1 MTRSRPG
8 SSPTVNVG
16 TPGRWIR
23 NLLTG
28 RLHVVAPWP
37 AGLRTGVLAGCGF
50 LVGLAL
56 TRVGVNHADDIGGFT
71 STVQFQ
77 AWAVAIALQLGLW
90 GLLAPGLWRIQREL
104 WHRLPDAS
112 GRSSLVLVIG
122 GYVGLLALIAA
133 ALRFVPHNPSIP
145 SIFSL
150 RTAILLWV
158 GMVVVVP
165 PIAIG
170 MWLVQG
176 VLGKLETTLRTAPRN
191 RDTLELDWVMVGR
204 EVFGELLDLRGRL
217 QQLLMLGGTIIGAAT
232 LATGALRLAVL
243 AWKPNALFPPDYPVL
258 YGGFFTVVLAFL
270 YGPAYGS
277 LQRQGR
283 AIVDGCWP
291 LPPAV
296 KPDEAWYKARQ
307 TAESMLGLTISVRD
321 GFQTGAAIL
330 APLVT
335 SLITVLLPTKSG

>member
-1 MTRSRPG
+1 MTRARPR
-8 SSPTVNVG
+8 SSPTAKVG

-23 NLLTG
+23 NQLTG
-28 RLHVVAPWP
+28 RLKGVEPWP
-37 AGLRTGVLAGCGF
+37 AGLRTGLLAGSGF
-50 LVGLAL
+50 IVGLAL
-56 TRVGVNHADDIGGFT
+56 TRVGVNHSGDIGGFT

-90 GLLAPGLWRIQREL
+90 GLLAPGLWRITREL
-104 WHRLPDAS
+104 WHRLPVT
-112 GRSSLVLVIG
+112 GRPSLALVIG

-145 SIFSL
+145 TVFSS
-150 RTAILLWV
+150 RTAVLVWV

-170 MWLVQG
+170 MWLIQG
-176 VLGKLETTLRTAPRN
+176 VLGKLEATLQSTPRN
-191 RDTLELDWVMVGR
+191 RDTLELDWVMGGR
-204 EVFGELLDLRGRL
+204 EIFEELLDLRGRL
-217 QQLLMLGGTIIGAAT
+217 QQLLVLGGAIIGAAT
-232 LATGALRLAVL
+232 LTTGALRLAVL
-243 AWKPNALFPPDYPVL
+243 AWKPNASFPPDYPVL

-270 YGPAYGS
+270 YGPAHVS

-283 AIVDGCWP
+283 AMLDGCWP
-291 LPPAV
+291 LPPTV